1 MTQIEVWEQTAS
13 ELSGND
19 LILFWA
25 DKMATVCEYITMET
39 RVSSIATLFPLMEEV
54 CDRYNS
60 SRTRIKEIR

>member
-1 MTQIEVWEQTAS
+1 MTQIEVWEQTAN

-25 DKMATVCEYITMET
+25 DKMATVCEYITLET
-39 RVSSIATLFPLMEEV
+39 RVRSIATLFPLMEAV

-60 SRTRIKEIR
+60 SRSRAKEIG